1 MLNGSRKIPLIRYVT
16 DEWQQLPIVV
26 KRFSIRAIALL
37 LFWYIGYRCIIKPDA
52 RIDSSLTKVTT
63 QAITYSLNKYYKEGF
78 SMTPQMD
85 SSNQHS
91 FSQIIYYQ
99 NSYALLISHPCNGLN
114 LFLLYLGFLFCV
126 PGSIIKKSIFSIV
139 GLVFIFIL
147 NIFRCCALAWLNL
160 NKPEWT
166 EFAHHYAFTAIVYVF
181 IFLFWV
187 MFLYESEQ
195 HEI

>member
-1 MLNGSRKIPLIRYVT
+1 MHSGSGKIPLIGYLT
-16 DEWQQLPIVV
+16 EEWQQLPIVV
-26 KRFSIRAIALL
+26 KRFSLRALLLL
-37 LFWYIGYRCIIKPDA
+37 LFWFIGYQSIIKPDA
-52 RIDSSLTKVTT
+52 RIDNSLTKVTT
-63 QAITYSLNKYYKEGF
+63 QAITYSLNKYYKDGF
-78 SMTPQMD
+78 SMSSQMD
-85 SSNQHS
+85 SANQHS

-99 NSYALLISHPCNGLN
+99 NNFALKISHPCNGFN

-126 PGSIIKKSIFSIV
+126 PGSYIKKIIFSIS
-139 GLVFIFIL
+139 GLVFIFII

-187 MFLYESEQ
+187 MFLYERE
-195 HEI
+195 